1 MLEEEILNIL
11 NNSSLI
17 IAQAQILVDL
27 LNSDISKYKK
37 VYILAKLRKLEKQS
51 NGLFRIPI
59 LKRQYFKFKLMKDTR
74 AIIELED
81 NIWKSWKLTKKEKR
95 EILKRIRGE

>member
-1 MLEEEILNIL
+1 
-11 NNSSLI
+11 
-17 IAQAQILVDL
+17 
-27 LNSDISKYKK
+27 
-37 VYILAKLRKLEKQS
+37 
-51 NGLFRIPI
+51 
-59 LKRQYFKFKLMKDTR
+59 MKDTR

>member
-51 NGLFRIPI
+51 NGLFRI
-59 LKRQYFKFKLMKDTR
+59 LDTD
-74 AIIELED
+74 I
-81 NIWKSWKLTKKEKR
+81 KKTVFQIHINER
-95 EILKRIRGE
+95 Y

>member
-51 NGLFRIPI
+51 NGLFRI
-59 LKRQYFKFKLMKDTR
+59 LDTD
-74 AIIELED
+74 I
-81 NIWKSWKLTKKEKR
+81 KKTVFQIQINER
-95 EILKRIRGE
+95 Y